1 EVQSTAELSKSLSS
15 FDMAILLD
23 LSGTKNLKDMKLP
36 TEGRI
41 AIIVGPEGGIS
52 SEELERL
59 SSAELVSL
67 GANVLRTSTAG
78 PAVLAAL
85 TLS

>member
-1 EVQSTAELSKSLSS
+1 
-15 FDMAILLD
+15 
-23 LSGTKNLKDMKLP
+23 TKNLKDMKLP

-85 TLS
+85 TLG